1 MALHSAVVG
10 AGVVSDVHLSGLSE
24 CPLTELVAVCD
35 VDERRAREK
44 AAEYDVAGYA
54 ELDAMIAGEDLDWL
68 HVCTPVQTH
77 LELARTAIEA
87 GIPVQI
93 EKPITETPAEFDAL
107 EAAAAEHGVPVTAVH
122 NHDFDVAM
130 RAAMAAVADG
140 EVGRVRGVDLLFVG
154 ETAPDYENRGAWAF
168 DLVGGEFEEGL
179 PHPLY
184 LLLRSGGYPTSV
196 DDVQVLTGLSREY
209 EAGFAYDGLR
219 LQYPSETGALCGTTV
234 LAGSIPQRILN
245 VHGEDGALV
254 ADLTSQ
260 ALVRLDRN
268 YWASPRARAR
278 NNLDRIADR
287 LLGTVD
293 NVLAVAER
301 RFDGS
306 WETKKELGSH
316 YYQIDEEARALLTGD
331 PMPVPLSE
339 AGWTISLMDAIRES
353 ATDRSRTEPDAAAP
367 PPGTD

>member
-1 MALHSAVVG
+1 MPLHSAVVG

-24 CPLTELVAVCD
+24 CPSTELVAVCD
-35 VDERRAREK
+35 VDERRSREK
-44 AAEYDVAGYA
+44 ASEYGVAGYTD
-54 ELDAMIAGEDLDWL
+54 LDAMIDAEDLDWIHL
-68 HVCTPVQTH
+68 CTPVQTH

-93 EKPITETPAEFDAL
+93 EKPITETPAEFEAL
-107 EAAAAEHGVPVTAVH
+107 EAAAADHDVTVTAVH
-122 NHDFDVAM
+122 NHNFDVAM
-130 RAAMAAVADG
+130 RSAMAAVMDG
-140 EVGRVRGVDLLFVG
+140 EIGRVRGADLLFVG
-154 ETAPDYENRGAWAF
+154 ETAPDYENRGDWAF
-168 DLVGGEFEEGL
+168 DLAGGEFEEGL

-184 LLLRSGGYPTSV
+184 LLLRSGGYPASA

-209 EAGFAYDGLR
+209 EAGFAYDGVR
-219 LQYPSETGALCGTTV
+219 IQYPSESGALCGATI

-254 ADLTSQ
+254 VDLTSQ
-260 ALVRLDRN
+260 ALVRLDRD

-278 NNLDRIADR
+278 NNFDRIADR

-306 WETKKELGSH
+306 WEAKRNLGSH
-316 YYQIDEEARALLTGD
+316 YYQIDAEARALLAGE

-339 AGWTISLMDAIRES
+339 AGWTISLMEAIRES
-353 ATDRSRTEPDAAAP
+353 ARDSSRTVAAP
-367 PPGTD
+367 QALETD